1 MNAAVTDIRFTNNL
15 DTKIPKNELSK
26 HFSNNFELVPD
37 ILNNLRSLKKA
48 HQLFLGFCAFTGEL
62 ENLDDVLKK
71 KFEIK
76 GCDYIFA
83 NPIDI
88 EGQGFGYSSKNEGWL
103 FDKDGMRFYFEKT
116 TKIDLA
122 NNLINKIISI
132 NK

>member
-1 MNAAVTDIRFTNNL
+1 MKD
-15 DTKIPKNELSK
+15 LSQY
-26 HFSNNFELVPD
+26 FSEQLELVPD
-37 ILNNLRSLKKA
+37 ILNELRTLKKA
-48 HQLFLGFCAFTGEL
+48 HQLFMGFCAFTGEFD
-62 ENLDDVLKK
+62 NLRNIVKK

-76 GCDYIFA
+76 GCDLIFA

-103 FDKDGMRFYFEKT
+103 FDKNGMKFYLEKT
-116 TKIDLA
+116 SKIDLA